1 VQEVPKAPGPPGLTL
16 APPRGPTVDI
26 VIVNWN
32 SGRWLRECLRA
43 LADARPAACRVS
55 RVVVVDNASSDGSCD
70 GIGDAD
76 AFELPLPLTIVR
88 NDVNRGFAAACN
100 QGAAL
105 PSASAS
111 GSASASASELASASP
126 LASASASAPASAPRA
141 DYLLFLNPDTVPTA
155 EALDGAIGLLK
166 ARASEAVKIAG
177 VWLDNGG
184 GPQTLWLGAFPTART
199 FMLQAVGR
207 QQRWQETVALAPS
220 ASLLPNGGDDP
231 FGAIEVAV
239 VGGAFFVIERS
250 LFEEL
255 DGFDERFFMYFDEL
269 DLCLRARQRGA
280 RAMVASRIRIH
291 HQVGAS
297 TDRVPGKRLFYLL
310 RSRLRYARAHFTT
323 PQTAALAVL
332 MCSTEPILRLGRAAA
347 GRGPDRVRDVLE
359 GYARFAAS
367 LVGFAPEGHR
377 SRVDHSRKKTA
388 RPAG

>member
-1 VQEVPKAPGPPGLTL
+1 VQEVPMGMAPLGSML
-16 APPRGPTVDI
+16 APTVDI

-32 SGRWLRECLRA
+32 SGRWLRQCLRA

-70 GIGDAD
+70 GIGGD
-76 AFELPLPLTIVR
+76 AFELALPPTLTIVR
-88 NDVNRGFAAACN
+88 NAVNRGFAAACN
-100 QGAAL
+100 QGAA
-105 PSASAS
+105 SAST
-111 GSASASASELASASP
+111 SASTSASE
-126 LASASASAPASAPRA
+126 SASASAPEPEPAPAPSASRA

-155 EALDGAIGLLK
+155 EALDGAIGLLQ
-166 ARASEAVKIAG
+166 ARAAEAVKIAG

-199 FMLQAVGR
+199 FMLQAIGR

-220 ASLLPNGGDDP
+220 ASPSPNGGDDP

-250 LFEEL
+250 LFEQL
-255 DGFDERFFMYFDEL
+255 GGFDERFFMYFDEL

-291 HQVGAS
+291 HQSGAS

-332 MCSTEPILRLGRAAA
+332 MCSTEPILRLGRAAI
-347 GRGPDRVRDVLE
+347 GVGPDRVRDVLE

-367 LVGFAPEGHR
+367 LAGFAPENR
-377 SRVDHSRKKTA
+377 QSRGPS
-388 RPAG
+388 